1 MSSSIASYVVG
12 KLVALFWLSLEV
24 VEVFL
29 TLRVQERR
37 RCDFGREYNIEKRLC
52 LNRSFEVLKARF
64 MSE

>member
-1 MSSSIASYVVG
+1 
-12 KLVALFWLSLEV
+12 LEV

-29 TLRVQERR
+29 TLRVQGRR